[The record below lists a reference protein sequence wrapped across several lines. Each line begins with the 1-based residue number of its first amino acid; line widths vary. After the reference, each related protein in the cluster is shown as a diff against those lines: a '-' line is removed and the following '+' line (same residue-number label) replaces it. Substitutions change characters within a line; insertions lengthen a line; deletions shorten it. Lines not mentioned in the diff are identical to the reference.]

1 MVTIDYLYQI
11 SNRKISGVSLDYKR
25 PIYRKINWDNRLIG
39 IKGPKGVGKSTL
51 LLQHIKESFPDRSKV
66 LYVSLDN
73 IWFTTNDLT
82 DLVEYHYTHGGT
94 HIFLD
99 EVHRYRWWPK
109 VIKNLYDDYP
119 DLHIAYTGSSILK
132 VKTAD
137 ADLSRRLRSYD
148 MNGLSFR
155 EYLAFEGVLDYR
167 TLELEEILADHI
179 SVASDIAAGLKILPY
194 FEKYLET
201 GYYPFYKE
209 DGDGYLSRVQEVVS
223 QTIDLDIPAIE
234 DVEYHTLQKLKKLMV
249 ILANQ
254 VPFIPKMN
262 EFYQEM
268 QTSREQGL
276 KLLNILED
284 AKLITMLKTSAKALK
299 HISAPNKLYL
309 DNTNMMYALCPNAQ
323 AGTVRETFFM
333 NQLSHSH
340 TVSLPVKGDFKV
352 DEKYLFEV
360 GGRKKSFDQIKDET
374 DSFLAIDSIEIGH
387 GNKIPLWLFGFLD

>member
-1 MVTIDYLYQI
+1 MATLDYLYQI
-11 SNRKISGVSLDYKR
+11 SNRKISGISLDYKR
-25 PIYRKINWDNRLIG
+25 PLYRKINWDNRLIG

-73 IWFTTNDLT
+73 IWFATNDLT

-99 EVHRYRWWPK
+99 EVHRYKWWPK

-155 EYLAFEGVLDYR
+155 EYLAFEGVMDYR
-167 TLELEEILADHI
+167 TLELEEILSDHI
-179 SVASDIAAGLKILPY
+179 SVASDIAAGLKVLPY

-209 DGDGYLSRVQEVVS
+209 EGDGYLSRVQEVVS

-234 DVEYHTLQKLKKLMV
+234 DVEYNTLQKLKKLMV

-299 HISAPNKLYL
+299 HISAPDKLYL
-309 DNTNMMYALCPNAQ
+309 DNTNMMHALSPNAQ

-340 TVSLPVKGDFKV
+340 RVSLPIKGDFRV

-360 GGRKKSFDQIKDET
+360 GGRKKTFEQIKDES

>member
-167 TLELEEILADHI
+167 TLELEEILSDHI